1 MNPDPLTHVETVMF
15 NPIPT
20 TNHVTGAPWVVSP
33 VTFCTAAASLA
44 ILGGCGGSD
53 EGSTTAT
60 SASAPIVQPTTS
72 EAGSTGSAAAGGP
85 EQAAGTHD
93 LEQAAVDL
101 VDLVPNTATAYVEF
115 ASMDALEEAV
125 LRFRSEGDM
134 EGLVEWEPMDML
146 TPFLRAGVDV
156 QKMSSSQPFALALAP
171 VPGTDEQSTILIL
184 PAADEAPLVRSI
196 AAMTAEQF
204 TATRC
209 PGNYLLIQH
218 EDLPATPES
227 RGSAEVTERLPQG
240 FMRGRMD
247 TETLIE
253 VLGPY
258 LSSAAEEINEQY
270 RIARPY
276 MAGNEVTQFDT
287 EVLFEA
293 LRGAPEVAFGLELE
307 ADRVTAHARLVGHE
321 DSPRDQYTGP
331 RIESRVLEGLSRHVY
346 GSDPFARIVAFE
358 PEDVLS
364 RLKATWS
371 VICQSEVIHGRDSRN
386 LTHPTLEMGPSAQ
399 AAIQAAVLKM
409 LGSFEN
415 AAAVSFE
422 MGPSRAFAAI
432 YLISSDPARTREA
445 ISLMLAKCDLDSWGF
460 EMALPVRSIVEET
473 LVEDYSVRF
482 DTRRIDFDGRAAM
495 REAFKTYL
503 GDSKLH
509 LKVAT
514 SGDHVLLLLGGDTP
528 ATLQR
533 IREFSSEAPV
543 DRRIAEAAELVEDYN
558 DVQVHHSDVIQLIA
572 DVANLRS
579 LHAGE
584 APPVSIREIRRK
596 AVDEPAQITIWSAV
610 DEDDIVMGTSFELSG
625 LRSAVEAVNH
635 SGL

>member
-1 MNPDPLTHVETVMF
+1 MTQVETAMLNPTPTPNPLTGL
-15 NPIPT
+15 PS
-20 TNHVTGAPWVVSP
+20 AVSP
-33 VTFCTAAASLA
+33 VTVRAMVVSLA
-44 ILGGCGGSD
+44 LLGGCGGPD
-53 EGSTTAT
+53 EDPATAT
-60 SASAPIVQPTTS
+60 SASAPIVQPATS
-72 EAGSTGSAAAGGP
+72 EARSTAPDAATGE
-85 EQAAGTHD
+85 EQAADTPD
-93 LEQAAVDL
+93 TERAEVDL

-134 EGLVEWEPMDML
+134 DGLVEWEPMDML
-146 TPFLRAGVDV
+146 TPFLTAGVDV
-156 QKMSSSQPFALALAP
+156 QRMDASEPFALALAP
-171 VPGTDEQSTILIL
+171 IPGTGQQSTVLIL

-218 EDLPATPES
+218 EDLAATPES
-227 RGSAEVTERLPQG
+227 RGSAAVTEKLPRG
-240 FMRGRMD
+240 FMRGRMN
-247 TETLIE
+247 TKTLID

-258 LSSAAEEINEQY
+258 LSSATEEINEQY

-293 LRGAPEVAFGLELE
+293 LRVAPEVAFGLELE
-307 ADRVTAHARLVGHE
+307 ADRVTAHVRLVDHE
-321 DSPRDQYTGP
+321 DTSGDRPPGP

-364 RLKATWS
+364 RLEDTWS
-371 VICQSEVIHGRDSRN
+371 EICHSELLHGRDSRN
-386 LTHPTLEMGPSAQ
+386 RSHPTLDMDPSAE

-409 LGSFEN
+409 LGSFES

-422 MGPSRAFAAI
+422 MGPSRAFAAV
-432 YLISSDPARTREA
+432 YLISSDTARTREA

-460 EMALPVRSIVEET
+460 EMALPVRTIVEET
-473 LVEDYSVRF
+473 LVEDYAVRF

-528 ATLQR
+528 VTVQR

-543 DRRIAEAAELVEDYN
+543 DRRIAEAAELVEDYH

-572 DVANLRS
+572 DIANLRS

-584 APPVSIREIRRK
+584 APPVSIREIRRR
-596 AVDEPAQITIWSAV
+596 AEDEPAQITIWSAV
-610 DEDDIVMGTSFELSG
+610 DDGDMVLGTSFELSG
-625 LRSAVEAVNH
+625 LRSAVEAIDH